1 MPHHPHRRTLLL
13 GAAGFALTALT
24 YRAKAQSEVVQG
36 RLIFAENAKIPKGRI
51 ILSLSDPGQPG
62 TSDPAL
68 EFDLISTGRAKRID
82 FTLSSAALS
91 ALSPTLRVVA
101 RLERADGWLIAR
113 GSTKMPTG
121 SPIHITLNKVMY

>member
-1 MPHHPHRRTLLL
+1 MPHHPHRRALLL

-36 RLIFAENAKIPKGRI
+36 RLIFAGDAKIPKGRI
-51 ILSLSDPGQPG
+51 TISLSNSGQPG

-91 ALSPTLRVVA
+91 ALSPTLQVVA

-113 GSTKMPTG
+113 GSTKLPAG
-121 SPIHITLNKVMY
+121 SPLHITLNQVMY

>member
-36 RLIFAENAKIPKGRI
+36 RLTFAGDAKIPKGRI
-51 ILSLSDPGQPG
+51 SISLSNPGQPD

-91 ALSPTLRVVA
+91 ALSPTLQVVA

-113 GSTKMPTG
+113 GSTRLAAG
-121 SPIHITLNKVMY
+121 ARLDITLNTVMY

>member
-36 RLIFAENAKIPKGRI
+36 RLIFAGDAKIPKGRI
-51 ILSLSDPGQPG
+51 TIFLSSLGQPG

-91 ALSPTLRVVA
+91 ALSPTLQVVA

-113 GSTKMPTG
+113 GSTKLPEQAPRSI
-121 SPIHITLNKVMY
+121 SPSTR